1 MPTRSLVTRYEDD
14 LRLFPDMWH
23 KVGLVLGLALV
34 LWYPFHVSDQWL
46 IVGNLA
52 LVYIVG
58 SVALMILTGFAGQIS
73 LGHSAFVAVGAY
85 TMAIVGQR
93 YQLPYWLIL
102 PMAGLISAAIGLAIG
117 VFALRLQGLYLAI
130 VTIGLLFL
138 VRHVLAHGIPD
149 LTGGSS
155 GTDVP
160 IYVWFGETEAEMYDI
175 YETMVYG
182 PIELDFQQKMYFTFL
197 CIAVLVSWM
206 AKNLQRSG
214 AGRAMMAVRDQD
226 IAASALGVDPAQAK
240 ILSFAISSF
249 FAGVAGG
256 MFAMQQQYITIDPF
270 HLDMAI
276 AYIAMIVLGGIG
288 TVFGAVA
295 GAIAFAFLVPLA
307 EWVGPHL
314 PYISGLSTSQQSTVL
329 FSVLVCGFLI
339 VEPLG
344 LLGIWLRCKR
354 YFMAWPFRY

>member
-1 MPTRSLVTRYEDD
+1 MPTRPLVTRYEDD

-23 KVGLVLGLALV
+23 KVGLLLGTITV
-34 LWYPFHVSDQWL
+34 LWFPFYVGDYWL
-46 IVGNLA
+46 IIGNLA
-52 LVYIVG
+52 LISIVG
-58 SVALMILTGFAGQIS
+58 SVALMVLTGFSGQIS
-73 LGHSAFVAVGAY
+73 LGHAAFLAVGSY
-85 TMAIVGQR
+85 TMAILGLQ

-102 PMAGLISAAIGLAIG
+102 PICGLIAAAVGLAIG

-130 VTIGLLFL
+130 VTIGLLYM
-138 VRHVLAHGIPD
+138 VRHVLHYGIPD
-149 LTGGSS
+149 LTGGSVGS
-155 GTDVP
+155 EVP
-160 IYVWFGETEAEMYDI
+160 IYVWFGETEAQMYDI

-197 CIAVLVSWM
+197 CIAVLVTWM
-206 AKNLQRSG
+206 AKNLHRSG

-226 IAASALGVDPAQAK
+226 IAASALGVDPAKAK
-240 ILSFAISSF
+240 ILSFAVSSF
-249 FAGVAGG
+249 FAGIAGG

-288 TVFGAVA
+288 SVFGAVA
-295 GAIAFAFLVPLA
+295 GAIAFAFLTPLA
-307 EWVGPHL
+307 EYVGPHL
-314 PYISGLSTSQQSTVL
+314 PYLSQLSTSQQSTVL
-329 FSVLVCGFLI
+329 FSVVVCTFLV

-344 LLGIWLRCKR
+344 LFGIWLRIKR